1 MPLGNRLDDSPI
13 EALDAYLT
21 VESVNNGSLYVQS
34 DEAVKNYGWIV
45 KTVSWDDVSDPA
57 VLLEKAKAG
66 SLQQLVTLADSVEA
80 PVAAGSQLGTLTITS
95 GEEVVA
101 ELPILAGEEIP
112 RVTFG
117 QMLVQML
124 RTAFLCG

>member
-1 MPLGNRLDDSPI
+1 MQKGDHTIPAAPPGPQVERLVFGQQHAGVFGAGLFP
-13 EALDAYLT
+13 
-21 VESVNNGSLYVQS
+21 
-34 DEAVKNYGWIV
+34 
-45 KTVSWDDVSDPA
+45 
-57 VLLEKAKAG
+57 G

>member
-1 MPLGNRLDDSPI
+1 MQKGDHAIPAAPPGPQVERLVFGQQHAGVFGAGLFP
-13 EALDAYLT
+13 
-21 VESVNNGSLYVQS
+21 
-34 DEAVKNYGWIV
+34 
-45 KTVSWDDVSDPA
+45 
-57 VLLEKAKAG
+57 G

-112 RVTFG
+112 RVTFS